1 MQNTRRTAIALASLF
16 FFAAMIP
23 MVSAL
28 NEPSEVVHTTPKDH
42 VEMPVVSQ
50 SNQLLFKEPLQK
62 STTSGRAAC
71 VAQSDAGTP
80 GDAGSDANTSRNL
93 GTNPNSGQSGDQ
105 GCVDSADTE
114 DWYEITMTA
123 GKDVDVELVVPSGMD
138 FDLYLYDSSGSML
151 DSSESVSALEK
162 VSTAGTSLSSNAG
175 TFYVEVFV
183 YSGDGQYSLRT
194 WTNNTPPRPD
204 LTITSIVEP
213 AIGQPGSTVNV
224 EYVVENI
231 YNTTSDAFEVQF
243 VISTD
248 QTYDTF
254 DELIDVS
261 EAESALAENT
271 SRTTTAQVLLPS
283 SLANGTY
290 YWLLF
295 ADGYGNVT
303 EHNESNNF
311 LSSTGVMLVGE
322 SCDDLHPNGQNDAG
336 LGADAPKDTANVST
350 SMGTNVTASY
360 TGCIDG
366 VEENDV
372 FAFDVPANHSIDATL
387 ILNESVAVFIEL
399 ADGSLNSVD
408 YAYSFGSTEGS
419 VTTFATSYDGVG
431 GTYYVNLSRSG
442 TGVNWTLDVW
452 TNYSA
457 PSPNL
462 IIENVTAPL
471 ASSAGSSITVNVEVN
486 NTGTQ
491 IASASLLTAW
501 LSVDNTLAD
510 HDVEIGNMSISSLDI
525 NETGLFQ
532 LSLIIPS
539 NTPGGNYSILA
550 MIDSD
555 EQIDEKSDSDNTG
568 NSFEL
573 ILIDSKA
580 TSCPAQDDAM
590 SGGDAGG
597 DAGGIT
603 TPPNPAGAVDL
614 GSDISATI
622 TGCVHEDVDDEDWY
636 EIDISPGLNLTVTLV
651 NSADQDAD
659 LYLRDDQGEWFDRPY
674 LGGSSDETVTTA
686 DSTSFAGSGGT
697 FYISVQS
704 FSSLGV
710 YTLIIETEG
719 VDPNSFNCGQQ
730 DDLGIG
736 EDAPAGN
743 GINIG
748 QNPTLAGE
756 GCFSGFDESDVF
768 AFTVKDGKNFEI
780 EFTADPTLPFSA
792 TLEDVSG
799 NFIASVD
806 NSSYGTIFTSLDTE
820 YEGQDGEYVIIIDS
834 NSGAGFYNLAIES
847 LDSAPA
853 DIAISSLNCPANHT
867 SGSEVQITWELV
879 SLRGS
884 ANGVDITLHLDL
896 IDLSGEEVKRLTTKT
911 VTVIGEYNTTFG
923 SDGESYTTLQERV
936 SGMYNCRLTIDVDDD
951 LIESDESNN
960 QETGT
965 PFFIQNEDELWAN
978 DVDKDGFNTTDTGD
992 GKIDDCPTTY
1002 GNSYIDR
1009 VGCADVDDDGVSNLN
1024 DLWPFEPNQALDSDG
1039 DSYGDNPDGLDGD
1052 ACPEAPGVPNG
1063 LGGDGCP
1070 PADTDQDDDGVDN
1083 VNDLCPDTLEGKEVG
1098 TDGCEM
1104 EVEQNNSNENTT
1116 LGTNTTEIGNVTD
1129 TSNNDTATSGEK
1141 EDEGSDTSDGTQSS
1155 SEIFGMDTVTLG
1167 IVIGATFIVLLSLVL
1182 IVRGRGNGVKEDRL
1196 FDQQQM
1202 AYASITGLPP
1212 AADPSITPEQLAY
1225 EQQLVT
1231 AGYPAD
1237 YARTYADQHF
1247 RPWLKA

>member
-1 MQNTRRTAIALASLF
+1 M
-16 FFAAMIP
+16 
-23 MVSAL
+23 
-28 NEPSEVVHTTPKDH
+28 
-42 VEMPVVSQ
+42 
-50 SNQLLFKEPLQK
+50 
-62 STTSGRAAC
+62 
-71 VAQSDAGTP
+71 AQSDAGTP

-248 QTYDTF
+248 QTYDAF

-539 NTPGGNYSILA
+539 NTLGGNYSILA

-555 EQIDEKSDSDNTG
+555 EQIDEKSESDNTG
-568 NSFEL
+568 DSFEL
-573 ILIDSKA
+573 ILIDTKA
-580 TSCPAQDDAM
+580 TSCPSQDDAM

-597 DAGGIT
+597 DAGDLT

-614 GSDISATI
+614 GTDISATI
-622 TGCVHEDVDDEDWY
+622 TGCVHTDVDDEDWY
-636 EIDISPGLNLTVTLV
+636 EVDISPGLNLTVTLV

-674 LGGSSDETVTTA
+674 LGGSSDETVTTV

-748 QNPTLAGE
+748 QNPSLMSDV
-756 GCFSGFDESDVF
+756 GCLSGFDESDVF
-768 AFTVKDGKNFEI
+768 AFTVDDGKNFEI

-834 NSGAGFYNLAIES
+834 NNGAGFYNLAIES

-853 DIAISSLNCPANHT
+853 DLAISSLDCPANHT

-923 SDGESYTTLQERV
+923 SDGESYTTLEERV

-1009 VGCADVDDDGVSNLN
+1009 VGCADVDEDGVSNLN

-1039 DSYGDNPDGLDGD
+1039 DSYGDNPEGIDGD
-1052 ACPEAPGVPNG
+1052 ACPEVAGVPNG

-1104 EVEQNNSNENTT
+1104 EVEQNNSNANTT

-1167 IVIGATFIVLLSLVL
+1167 IVIGATFILLLSLVL
-1182 IVRGRGNGVKEDRL
+1182 IVRGRGNSDKEDKL

-1225 EQQLVT
+1225 EQQLVA